1 MIKEKQKQIIN
12 SLTNREKHNL
22 IIPNT
27 SVDFISYIL
36 IQDTDFDKCTYED
49 IILYILNQDIDFDT
63 SVLKNLIEKSKCKNI
78 VINSLKKIQNK
89 LALYELK
96 KICIE
101 NIFVEVFDIIFDL
114 IKDKINLEDFYD
126 IIIKCEKEFQSIK
139 YFDYIKNKLN
149 NNLVLKIAQRSKSNY
164 IIEEC
169 LKLGKKL
176 FNKYELLSICRNK
189 YINKITSNIIFN
201 ICEKELKKSDYIY
214 LSTYCEYDIS
224 LIAYNKYINKFN
236 RKDLYHICLYGSNND
251 IILKSFEFGIKYFT
265 KKQLVDLLIFSD
277 CRFILEKVFDILK
290 NKLSKIE
297 IDKILLYLPLNDNFI
312 RDKLLNMIDLNT
324 KDNNSDFNFKKI
336 YI

>member
-1 MIKEKQKQIIN
+1 MINEEQKKKIN
-12 SLTNREKHNL
+12 NLTTNQKHE
-22 IIPNT
+22 
-27 SVDFISYIL
+27 IL
-36 IQDTDFDKCTYED
+36 ISNIYNNSYPEY
-49 IILYILNQDIDFDT
+49 IILYILSLDIDFDT
-63 SVLKNLIEKSKCKNI
+63 SVLKNLIEHSRYENI
-78 VINSLKKIQNK
+78 IINSLKKIQNK
-89 LALYELK
+89 LDLHQLK

-101 NIFVEVFDIIFDL
+101 TKFNEVFNIIFDL

-126 IIIKCEKEFQSIK
+126 IIIKCEKESHSRI

-149 NNLVLKIAQRSKSNY
+149 KNLVLKIAQRSKSNY

-189 YINKITSNIIFN
+189 YINRVTSNIIFN

-214 LSTYCEYDIS
+214 LCTYGEYDIS

-265 KKQLVDLLIFSD
+265 KKQLIDLLIFSD
-277 CRFILEKVFDILK
+277 YTFITEKVFNILK
-290 NKLSKIE
+290 DRLSKIE
-297 IDKILLYLPLNDNFI
+297 IHKILLYLPLYDDDFI
-312 RDKLLNMIDLNT
+312 RNKLLEIVGLNT
-324 KDNNSDFNFKKI
+324 NSNDS
-336 YI
+336 YISLKELFI